1 MKFTVAYTLLF
12 LYVVLAITFWGYSL
26 RRQNNIVYALELEK
40 LALRIPDRNS
50 EAYQK
55 ELARV
60 KDVKHRRMR
69 QFWGEETTFL
79 FVILLS
85 AGVVYYAYFR
95 QARLSRLQKNF
106 MLSVTHEL
114 KTPLAGIKLNMQTLE
129 KRSLD
134 PAMQEKLVRSSVEE
148 TNRLNDLCNN
158 ILIAT
163 QLEDNSKA
171 IYSDEVNLVALAED
185 LAKEMRGRYPSL
197 DLRTRFDLPEYT
209 ISGDATL
216 WKVVLSNLAENARKY
231 SPPGKP
237 IEIALLRE
245 GSQTILRVS
254 DQGNGIPDKEKSL
267 IFDKFYRIGNENT
280 RQSKGTGLGLF
291 IVKKIVSLYKYDIA
305 VKNNVPSGS
314 IFEVKLS

>member
-26 RRQNNIVYALELEK
+26 RRQNNIVFALELEK

-129 KRSLD
+129 KRALD
-134 PAMQEKLVRSSVEE
+134 PATQQKLVRSSVEE

-171 IYSDEVNLVALAED
+171 IYSD
-185 LAKEMRGRYPSL
+185 
-197 DLRTRFDLPEYT
+197 
-209 ISGDATL
+209 
-216 WKVVLSNLAENARKY
+216 
-231 SPPGKP
+231 
-237 IEIALLRE
+237 
-245 GSQTILRVS
+245 
-254 DQGNGIPDKEKSL
+254 
-267 IFDKFYRIGNENT
+267 
-280 RQSKGTGLGLF
+280 
-291 IVKKIVSLYKYDIA
+291 
-305 VKNNVPSGS
+305 
-314 IFEVKLS
+314 